1 MENSPEFFE
10 VGVSDFPYQNNR
22 DLWSA
27 AVNPGSR
34 TSRTKKIALHEKW
47 PSSFVYQPK
56 SREFVLEVRE
66 GLNFAV
72 WGSENFLGR
81 RKYFLVGCAHM
92 VLDTPICSASGPH
105 RDLVGPQL
113 QKIREQNPLGQ
124 SAPKSY
130 RGFPATY
137 IFIKKLSERDLLA
150 QK

>member
-1 MENSPEFFE
+1 MDLEFEDFE
-10 VGVSDFPYQNNR
+10 VGVPDFPYQNNR

-27 AVNPGSR
+27 AVKPGSR

-72 WGSENFLGR
+72 WGQKTFLTW

-92 VLDTPICSASGPH
+92 VHYALYVVLLDPTVTWWDPNFKTIVGIFHSANP
-105 RDLVGPQL
+105 PQN
-113 QKIREQNPLGQ
+113 RVTA
-124 SAPKSY
+124 SS
-130 RGFPATY
+130 RC
-137 IFIKKLSERDLLA
+137 IFS
-150 QK
+150 